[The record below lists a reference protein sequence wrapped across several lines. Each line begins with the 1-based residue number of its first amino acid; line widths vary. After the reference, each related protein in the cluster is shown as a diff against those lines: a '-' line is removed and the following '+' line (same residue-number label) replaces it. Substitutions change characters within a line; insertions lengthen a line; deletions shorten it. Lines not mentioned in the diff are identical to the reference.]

1 MTVDTVAAAP
11 PAAYDPFAQALLR
24 VVPTTEGQREIWLAD
39 HLDREASLAY
49 NEALT
54 IRLEGAL
61 DHAAL
66 KQALQ
71 ALVQRHDALHSVL
84 SGDGQTLCVLEHLAM
99 PLAFEDLS
107 GLDLLEQSEHLAKA
121 ETEAVSHPFDLQDGP
136 LFRAGLYRLG
146 PQSHR
151 LLLSAHH
158 VVCDGW
164 SWWVI
169 VRDLGALYGAA
180 LQGREAALRPME
192 SFA

>member
-1 MTVDTVAAAP
+1 MAVDTIASP
-11 PAAYDPFAQALLR
+11 PVVHDPFAQALLR

-49 NEALT
+49 NEALN

-84 SGDGQTLCVLEHLAM
+84 SGDGQTLCVLEQAM
-99 PLAFEDLS
+99 LPLAIEDLS
-107 GLDLLEQSEHLAKA
+107 GLDLLAQSEQLAKA
-121 ETEAVSHPFDLQDGP
+121 EAAAVSHPFDLQDGP
-136 LFRAGLYRLG
+136 LFRAALYRIG

-158 VVCDGW
+158 VICDGW

-180 LQGREAALRPME
+180 LQGREASLPPVE